1 MYANPKVE
9 QLYQLL
15 NELFPGQVGGQD
27 AGDHEAEMIELK
39 VSLRNNAS
47 SPDVEHKEILWLHP
61 FSKTMTMF
69 PYYEKEDEN
78 FILFSFEKNNY

>member
-1 MYANPKVE
+1 MYANPKIE

-27 AGDHEAEMIELK
+27 AGNQEAEMIELK
-39 VSLRNNAS
+39 VSLRNNAFG
-47 SPDVEHKEILWLHP
+47 PDVEHKEILWLHP
-61 FSKTMTMF
+61 ASKTMTMY